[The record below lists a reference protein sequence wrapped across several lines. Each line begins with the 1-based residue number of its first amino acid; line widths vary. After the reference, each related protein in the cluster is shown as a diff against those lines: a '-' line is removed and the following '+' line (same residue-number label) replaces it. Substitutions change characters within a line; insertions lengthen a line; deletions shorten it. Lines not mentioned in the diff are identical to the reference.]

1 MSDRSLKPIY
11 LSLSLKRRALL
22 VDWLKIAEKKN
33 RLNDGTYYGM
43 TPKQTAEIDYI
54 LRDIREQI

>member
-22 VDWLKIAEKKN
+22 SDWLRIAEINN
-33 RLNDGTYYGM
+33 RTDSGNYSGM